1 MRRGRYSVSMI
12 CSRYRGVHAASAAA
26 GLCYNNAKY
35 TKTRSCTRSGHARS
49 RCVFYTVYRYFYYFF
64 LFAKLFQHEEY
75 ITKKYSLSVIVGH
88 SYLHEYNINNARN
101 SKYYINRDNILVIF
115 RKKKTINSLFFPR
128 GIVNQYVIYTF
139 KSVRRVA
146 VYLSGNIRIFV
157 CEIQIVYLYLKLD
170 LNAKICHT
178 ILLIILY
185 IA

>member
-1 MRRGRYSVSMI
+1 MRLGRYSVSMI

-115 RKKKTINSLFFPR
+115 RKKKNNKFPLLSPRYRKSLCYTRIHLKASAVSP
-128 GIVNQYVIYTF
+128 YIY
-139 KSVRRVA
+139 RE
-146 VYLSGNIRIFV
+146 IFV
-157 CEIQIVYLYLKLD
+157 FSYARFK
-170 LNAKICHT
+170 
-178 ILLIILY
+178 
-185 IA
+185 